1 MINRPRPTVADALFG
16 DLPAEVRERFRL
28 DASPAATDATQPS
41 GASNEAIRAAKAAS
55 PPPLI
60 ADGPESPW
68 QLSSRSWLDIGKRV
82 IHEISKDRV
91 TSVAGGVTF
100 FGILAL
106 FPAITALVSIYGLF
120 ADPQTIVEHIGLLEQ
135 FLPSGAVD
143 IIRTQIVSI
152 VEAPS
157 KALGFATILGLLTAL
172 YSANG
177 GMKAMIGALNIAWF
191 VPEGRGFLK
200 LNLVSLM
207 FTLGGILLVMTMLGL
222 ITVVPIVLGALNLG
236 GTAEAVISLA
246 RWPAIVVALTIALA
260 ILYRFGPNKHDAEW
274 HWISPGALFAAA
286 GLLVAS
292 LLFSWYVANFA
303 NYNETYGSLGAAI
316 GLMMWLWIASMVV
329 LVGAELNSEVERQIQ
344 KENGLPLEDDRA
356 KDTTD

>member
-1 MINRPRPTVADALFG
+1 MTTPRPTVTDALFG
-16 DLPAEVRERFRL
+16 DLPPDARERFGL
-28 DASPAATDATQPS
+28 DAPDGVPVPAGQ
-41 GASNEAIRAAKAAS
+41 GASNEAIKAAKEAN

-60 ADGPESPW
+60 PNAPDSPW
-68 QLSSRSWLDIGKRV
+68 ELSRQSWVEIVKRLV
-82 IHEISKDRV
+82 REVGKDRV

-120 ADPQTIVEHIGLLEQ
+120 FDSATIVSHIAMLER
-135 FLPSGAVD
+135 FLPAGAVQL
-143 IIRTQIVSI
+143 IRDQIVSI
-152 VEAPS
+152 VEAPAQ
-157 KALGFATILGLLTAL
+157 ALGIATVIGLLAAL

-177 GMKAMIGALNIAWF
+177 GMKALIESLNIAWF
-191 VPEGRGFLK
+191 ETETRGFFK
-200 LNLVSLM
+200 LNLISLT
-207 FTLGGILLVMTMLGL
+207 FTLGGIVLVIVLLGL
-222 ITVVPIVLGALNLG
+222 ITVLPTALRALPLGPATETIV
-236 GTAEAVISLA
+236 SLV
-246 RWPAIVVALTIALA
+246 RWPLMVAALIVALAV
-260 ILYRFGPNKHDAEW
+260 LYRWGPNKSDAKW

-292 LLFSWYVANFA
+292 LLFSWYAANFA
-303 NYNETYGSLGAAI
+303 NYNETYGSLGAVI

-329 LVGAELNSEVERQIQ
+329 MLGAEINSEVERQIQ